1 MRSSRL
7 VLPKLPSP
15 PATILEHL
23 FERFPRIP
31 ADTWRARV
39 TRGLVHLSDGTTV
52 TEASPYRHGI
62 TVFYRKEV
70 ESEPMLLE
78 DARIIW
84 RDDNIMVVDKPHG
97 MPVTPVGNYVDRS
110 LLVRLEKTTGLP
122 ELTPLHRLDRE
133 TAGVLLL
140 AINPE
145 VRAAYHQLF
154 ADGLIERQ
162 YLAAA
167 SVGQMPE
174 GRCWHVE
181 NRMGSGQPWFRQRI
195 VDGPPNAVT
204 DIELLEVR
212 DGIGLFRLLPK
223 TGKKHQ
229 LRVHMMS
236 IGFPIIGDPF
246 YPELREKRDED
257 TPLQLVADQLAFV
270 DPITKVR
277 RMFRTAFPLP
287 LGEGS
292 LYLRPMFVIAS
303 PFGFSNHTREV
314 SK

>member
-1 MRSSRL
+1 MRPSRL
-7 VLPKLPSP
+7 FLQKLACP

-39 TRGLVHLSDGTTV
+39 SRGLVHLSDGTTV

-70 ESEPMLLE
+70 ESEPTLQE
-78 DARIIW
+78 DASIIW

-110 LLVRLEKTTGLP
+110 LLVRLEKTTGLS

-133 TAGVLLL
+133 TAGVLLV
-140 AINPE
+140 AINPA
-145 VRAAYHQLF
+145 VRGAYHQLF
-154 ADGLIERQ
+154 ADGLVERE
-162 YLAAA
+162 YRAAA
-167 SVGQMPE
+167 VVGRGQE
-174 GRCWHVE
+174 QRHWHVE
-181 NRMGSGQPWFRQRI
+181 NRMESGEPWFRQRI

-204 DIELLEVR
+204 DIELLELRGNV
-212 DGIGLFRLLPK
+212 GLFRLLPK
-223 TGKKHQ
+223 TGRKHQ
-229 LRVHMMS
+229 LRIHMTS

-246 YPELREKRDED
+246 YPELREKTD
-257 TPLQLVADQLAFV
+257 TDPPLQLVAKQLAFV

-277 RMFRTAFPLP
+277 RMFGTGLPLP
-287 LGEGS
+287 PGEGA
-292 LYLRPMFVIAS
+292 RRA
-303 PFGFSNHTREV
+303 GEG
-314 SK
+314 

>member
-1 MRSSRL
+1 M
-7 VLPKLPSP
+7 
-15 PATILEHL
+15 
-23 FERFPRIP
+23 
-31 ADTWRARV
+31 
-39 TRGLVHLSDGTTV
+39 SDGTTV

-133 TAGVLLL
+133 TAGVLLV
-140 AINPE
+140 AIKPE

-154 ADGLIERQ
+154 ADGMVERE

-167 SVGQMPE
+167 VVDRMPE
-174 GRCWHVE
+174 RRHWHVE
-181 NRMGSGQPWFRQRI
+181 NKLEAGEPWFRQRI
-195 VDGPPNAVT
+195 VAGSPNAVT

-212 DGIGLFRLLPK
+212 GDVGLFRLLPK

-229 LRVHMMS
+229 LRVHMSS

-246 YPELREKRDED
+246 YPELREKHAGD
-257 TPLQLVADQLAFV
+257 TPLQLVATRLAFV
-270 DPITKVR
+270 DPIAKVR
-277 RMFRTAFPLP
+277 RMFGTGHPLP
-287 LGEGS
+287 LGEGARSAGEGFPKPS
-292 LYLRPMFVIAS
+292 LPLSPRPDEIGGEGLRL
-303 PFGFSNHTREV
+303 
-314 SK
+314 

>member
-7 VLPKLPSP
+7 VLPKLVCP

-39 TRGLVHLSDGTTV
+39 SRGLVHLSDGTTV
-52 TEASPYRHGI
+52 TEASPYQHGT

-70 ESEPMLLE
+70 ESEPVLLD

-110 LLVRLEKTTGLP
+110 LLVRLEKTTGLR
-122 ELTPLHRLDRE
+122 ELTPLHRLDRQ
-133 TAGVLLL
+133 TAGVLLV

-154 ADGLIERQ
+154 ANGLVERE

-167 SVGQMPE
+167 RVDEMPA
-174 GRCWHVE
+174 RRRWHVATRLE
-181 NRMGSGQPWFRQRI
+181 ASEPWFRQRV

-212 DGIGLFRLLPK
+212 EEVGL
-223 TGKKHQ
+223 
-229 LRVHMMS
+229 
-236 IGFPIIGDPF
+236 
-246 YPELREKRDED
+246 
-257 TPLQLVADQLAFV
+257 
-270 DPITKVR
+270 
-277 RMFRTAFPLP
+277 
-287 LGEGS
+287 
-292 LYLRPMFVIAS
+292 
-303 PFGFSNHTREV
+303 
-314 SK
+314 

>member
-1 MRSSRL
+1 M
-7 VLPKLPSP
+7 
-15 PATILEHL
+15 
-23 FERFPRIP
+23 
-31 ADTWRARV
+31 
-39 TRGLVHLSDGTTV
+39 SDGTTV

-62 TVFYRKEV
+62 TVFYRREV
-70 ESEPMLLE
+70 EAEPMLLE

-84 RDDNIMVVDKPHG
+84 RNDNIMVVDKPHG

-154 ADGLIERQ
+154 ADGLVERE

-167 SVGQMPE
+167 RVRQMPE
-174 GRCWHVE
+174 RRQWHVE
-181 NRMGSGQPWFRQRI
+181 NRMEAGEPWFRQRI
-195 VDGPPNAVT
+195 VDGSPNTVT
-204 DIELLEVR
+204 DIELSELRGEV
-212 DGIGLFRLLPK
+212 GLFRLLPK

-236 IGFPIIGDPF
+236 IGFPILGDPF
-246 YPELREKRDED
+246 YPELREKSDED
-257 TPLQLVADQLAFV
+257 PPLQLVANQLAFV

-287 LGEGS
+287 LGEGAAQ
-292 LYLRPMFVIAS
+292 R
-303 PFGFSNHTREV
+303 RERV
-314 SK
+314 

>member
-7 VLPKLPSP
+7 FLPKLASP
-15 PATILEHL
+15 PATILQHL

-31 ADTWRARV
+31 ADTWRSRV
-39 TRGLVHLSDGTTV
+39 SRGLVHLSDGTTV

-62 TVFYRKEV
+62 TVFYRREV
-70 ESEPMLLE
+70 ECEPVLRE
-78 DARIIW
+78 DATIIW
-84 RDDNIMVVDKPHG
+84 RDDNIMAVDKPHG
-97 MPVTPVGNYVDRS
+97 MPVTPVGDYVDRS
-110 LLVRLEKTTGLP
+110 LLVRLEKTTGLT

-133 TAGVLLL
+133 TAGVLLV
-140 AINPE
+140 AINPV

-154 ADGLIERQ
+154 AEGLVERE

-167 SVGQMPE
+167 FVGEMPE
-174 GRCWHVE
+174 RTHWHVE
-181 NRMGSGQPWFRQRI
+181 NRLETGEPWFRQQI

-212 DGIGLFRLLPK
+212 EGIGRFRLLPK
-223 TGKKHQ
+223 TGRKHQ

-246 YPELREKRDED
+246 YPELREKAD
-257 TPLQLVADQLAFV
+257 TDPSLQLVAIQLAFI

-277 RMFRTAFPLP
+277 RTFRTGLPLP
-287 LGEGS
+287 
-292 LYLRPMFVIAS
+292 
-303 PFGFSNHTREV
+303 
-314 SK
+314 